1 MVDLRDLRRAE
12 ARKRRV
18 FEQLGADQR
27 ELTKHIRIGK
37 ALDLLR
43 LIVADD
49 TFGTLMQTH
58 GVHCVP
64 ELLAHDRIPRTE
76 AVDRSLDFVVA
87 WRFFTP
93 FLYEPVTAAVLE
105 SRWPGFPLELRDIF
119 ISIVA
124 DGPFPHEFRGRDR
137 RTIGHQARD

>member
-49 TFGTLMQTH
+49 SFGTLMQTH
-58 GVHCVP
+58 EVHCVP
-64 ELLAHDRIPRTE
+64 ELLAHDCITRTE

-87 WRFFTP
+87 WRFFAP

-124 DGPFPHEFRGRDR
+124 DGPFPHELRGRDR
-137 RTIGHQARD
+137 RTIGDQARD